1 MELGTRLRYGMLAMM
16 DLARRGQTVPVRAA
30 DIAKAESISRGY
42 LEGLLA
48 VLRRAGLVRA
58 VRGPGGGWVLAR
70 PASRIRPLDV
80 YAALEGPTALVSCVE
95 NVALCPTKAKHCR
108 ARGLFV
114 SMTRAIEKTL
124 RARTLAALAG
134 VARKAKK
141 KPSRVKV
148 KSRKAR
154 KAKAKARPKASPKSK
169 AKKSADRRRA
179 GHVRTADPTRRRA
192 AVARGREIVRVVRR
206 ARLKRSA

>member
-30 DIAKAESISRGY
+30 DIAKAEGISRGY

-48 VLRRAGLVRA
+48 VLRRSGLVRA

-70 PASRIRPLDV
+70 PASRVRPLDV

-95 NVALCPTKAKHCR
+95 NPALCPTRTKNCR
-108 ARGLFV
+108 ARGLWV

-124 RARTLAALAG
+124 RAQTLAALAG
-134 VARKAKK
+134 VTRKVTKE
-141 KPSRVKV
+141 PSRARV
-148 KSRKAR
+148 KSRKMR
-154 KAKAKARPKASPKSK
+154 KAKAKAGPKTSPKSK
-169 AKKSADRRRA
+169 PKKSADRRRA
-179 GHVRTADPTRRRA
+179 
-192 AVARGREIVRVVRR
+192 AVTRGREIVKMVRR

>member
-16 DLARRGQTVPVRAA
+16 ELARRGQTVPVRAA
-30 DIAKAESISRGY
+30 DIAKAEGISRGY

-48 VLRRAGLVRA
+48 ALRRAGLVRA

-95 NVALCPTKAKHCR
+95 NAALCPTRTKNCR
-108 ARGLFV
+108 ARGLWV

-124 RARTLAALAG
+124 RSRTLAALAG
-134 VARKAKK
+134 VTRKATK
-141 KPSRVKV
+141 KPSRAKV
-148 KSRKAR
+148 MNRNTH
-154 KAKAKARPKASPKSK
+154 KAKAKTRPKANPKSRE
-169 AKKSADRRRA
+169 KKSAD
-179 GHVRTADPTRRRA
+179 RRRA
-192 AVARGREIVRVVRR
+192 AVARGREIVKVVRR